1 MMVRDDRL
9 YAFIVAHTSRS
20 RSRIRRICVHK
31 RWLKLSA
38 FVAVVI
44 FCAAIYGVYGL
55 TQHIRHLRVE
65 QENAQLRAENERQ
78 RQQLDNLNHR
88 VEAVEDSSRRLAEMS
103 GVSTDQPTILNGA
116 GGPFLP
122 VDEATAV
129 EYRTNHLEQELR
141 AYEVALRERATI
153 PSIWP
158 VEGALDSGFGVR
170 RNPFGG
176 SSYESHEGQDIEAL
190 IGTPVRAAAS
200 GTVIIAGCQNGYGNV
215 VYIDHG
221 NGISTRYGHL
231 SQIDVTIGQTIRQ
244 GEMLGL
250 VGSTGR
256 STGPHLH
263 YEVRINNEPV
273 NPRHYLPGAEEQWA
287 GGSKQ

>member
-1 MMVRDDRL
+1 MVRDDRL
-9 YAFIVAHTSRS
+9 YAFIIAHTSRS
-20 RSRIRRICVHK
+20 RSRIRRFCVHK
-31 RWLKLSA
+31 RWLKFSA
-38 FVAVVI
+38 IIAVAVL
-44 FCAAIYGVYGL
+44 CAAIYGIYGL
-55 TQHIRHLRVE
+55 TQHLRHARVE
-65 QENAQLRAENERQ
+65 QENAQLRAENEKQ

-88 VEAVEDSSRRLAEMS
+88 VEAVEDASRKLAEMS
-103 GVSTDQPTILNGA
+103 GVGHEQPPTLNGV

-141 AYEVALRERATI
+141 AYEVALRERATV
-153 PSIWP
+153 PNIWP

-200 GTVIIAGCQNGYGNV
+200 GTIIIAGCQRGYGNV

-231 SQIDVTIGQTIRQ
+231 SHIDVEVGQSIKQ
-244 GEMLGL
+244 GDLLGL

-273 NPRHYLPGAEEQWA
+273 NPRHYLPGAEE
-287 GGSKQ
+287 

>member
-1 MMVRDDRL
+1 MVRDDRL
-9 YAFIVAHTSRS
+9 YAFIIARTSRS
-20 RSRIRRICVHK
+20 RSRIRRFCVHK

-38 FVAVVI
+38 FLAVAVL
-44 FCAAIYGVYGL
+44 CAAIYGIYGL
-55 TQHIRHLRVE
+55 TQDLRHVRVE
-65 QENAQLRAENERQ
+65 QENAQLRAENEKQ

-88 VEAVEDSSRRLAEMS
+88 VEAVEDASRKLAEMS
-103 GVSTDQPTILNGA
+103 GVNHDQPATLNGV

-141 AYEVALRERATI
+141 AYEVALRERALI

-158 VEGALDSGFGVR
+158 VEGSLDSGFGVR

-190 IGTPVRAAAS
+190 IGTPVHAAAS
-200 GTVIIAGCQNGYGNV
+200 GTVIIAGCQRGYGNV
-215 VYIDHG
+215 VYVDHG

-231 SQIDVTIGQTIRQ
+231 SHIDVTIGQSVKQ
-244 GEMLGL
+244 GELLGL

-273 NPRHYLPGAEEQWA
+273 NPRHYLPGAEE
-287 GGSKQ
+287 

>member
-38 FVAVVI
+38 FVALAV
-44 FCAAIYGVYGL
+44 FGAAIYGIYGL
-55 TQHIRHLRVE
+55 TQHIRHARVE
-65 QENAQLRAENERQ
+65 QENERLRAENEKQ
-78 RQQLDNLNHR
+78 RRQLDSLNHR
-88 VEAVEDSSRRLAEMS
+88 VEAVEDASRRLAAIS
-103 GVSTDQPTILNGA
+103 GVNRDEPESILNGA

-122 VDEATAV
+122 LDEASAV
-129 EYRTNHLEQELR
+129 EYKTNHLEQELQ
-141 AYEVALRERATI
+141 AYEVALRERATV

-158 VEGALDSGFGVR
+158 VEGSLESGFGVR

-176 SSYESHEGQDIEAL
+176 SSLESHEGQDIETAF
-190 IGTPVRAAAS
+190 GTPVAAAAS
-200 GTVIIAGCQNGYGNV
+200 GTVTIAGTQNGYGNV

-221 NGISTRYGHL
+221 NGLSTRYGHL
-231 SQIDVTIGQTIRQ
+231 SQIDVTVGQTIMR
-244 GEMLGL
+244 GEVLGR

-273 NPRHYLPGAEEQWA
+273 NPRHYLPGAEEE
-287 GGSKQ
+287 

>member
-1 MMVRDDRL
+1 MVRDDRL
-9 YAFIVAHTSRS
+9 YAFIIAHTSRS
-20 RSRIRRICVHK
+20 RSRIRRFCVHK
-31 RWLKLSA
+31 RWLKFSA
-38 FVAVVI
+38 IIAVAVL
-44 FCAAIYGVYGL
+44 CAAIYGIYGL
-55 TQHIRHLRVE
+55 TQHLRHARVE
-65 QENAQLRAENERQ
+65 QENAQLRAENEKQ

-88 VEAVEDSSRRLAEMS
+88 VEAVEDASRKLAEMS
-103 GVSTDQPTILNGA
+103 GVGHEQPPTLNGV

-141 AYEVALRERATI
+141 AYEVALRERETV
-153 PSIWP
+153 PNIWP

-200 GTVIIAGCQNGYGNV
+200 GTVIIAGCQRGYGNV
-215 VYIDHG
+215 VYVDHG

-231 SQIDVTIGQTIRQ
+231 SHIDVEVGQSIKQ
-244 GEMLGL
+244 GELLGL

-273 NPRHYLPGAEEQWA
+273 NPRHYLPGAEE
-287 GGSKQ
+287 